1 MADVLTWRLKSY
13 RELVIDELYEILNLR
28 ARVFVVEQ
36 NAAYLDLDYKDQLA
50 LHLSGYLNGRLMV
63 YCRLFKAGDYFDEA
77 CIGRVVADSNIRG
90 LGYGHQLVARAVD
103 LIESEYNE
111 NVITISAQLYLKDFY
126 GKHGFKQIS
135 EVYLEDGLPHIR
147 MRRG

>member
-1 MADVLTWRLKSY
+1 MANVLDWRLKSY
-13 RELVIDELYEILNLR
+13 QDLTVDELYEILNLR

-50 LHLSGYLNGRLMV
+50 LHLSGYENGKLV
-63 YCRLFKAGDYFDEA
+63 AYCRLFKSGDYFDEA
-77 CIGRVVADSNIRG
+77 CIGRVVADNSNRG
-90 LGYGHQLVARAVD
+90 LGYGHQLVSRAIS
-103 LIESEYNE
+103 LIELEYKE
-111 NVITISAQLYLKDFY
+111 NIIIISAQLYLKEFY
-126 GKHGFKQIS
+126 GSHGFEQIS

>member
-1 MADVLTWRLKSY
+1 MADILTWKLKSY
-13 RELVIDELYEILNLR
+13 QELAVDELYEILNLR

-50 LHLSGYLNGRLMV
+50 LHLGGYLDGRLMV
-63 YCRLFKAGDYFDEA
+63 YCRLFKAGDYFDES
-77 CIGRVVADSNIRG
+77 CIGRVVADSTSRG

-103 LIESEYNE
+103 LIESKYGEKK
-111 NVITISAQLYLKDFY
+111 IIISAQLYLRDFY
-126 GKHGFKQIS
+126 GKHGFEQIS